1 MVEVFDRE
9 IALQNANGDV
19 GLVKERCLAFS
30 ESANAGLASVQEALK
45 TNDAASLE
53 RLLQELRST
62 SVEVGASGIHHLSD
76 RFLQALHGND
86 WQEMNALV
94 TKLLME
100 LGWFQRII
108 DERACSG
115 NL

>member
-1 MVEVFDRE
+1 MEVFDRE
-9 IALQNANGDV
+9 IAFQHANGDAQ
-19 GLVKERCLAFS
+19 LVKRRCSSFS
-30 ESANAGLASVQEALK
+30 ESAEAALASVQKALA
-45 TNDAASLE
+45 TRDAPSLE
-53 RLLQELRST
+53 RLVRELRNT
-62 SVEVGASGIHHLSD
+62 SLEVGAAGIDNLAA
-76 RFLQALHGND
+76 RFLEALAAKD
-86 WQEMNALV
+86 WKEMDALV

>member
-1 MVEVFDRE
+1 LEVFDRE
-9 IALQNANGDV
+9 IAFRRANGDAE
-19 GLVKERCLAFS
+19 LVKRRCSSFA
-30 ESANAGLASVQEALK
+30 ESAEAALASVQEALR
-45 TNDAASLE
+45 TQDATSLE
-53 RLLQELRST
+53 RLLQDLRTTST
-62 SVEVGASGIHHLSD
+62 EVGAAGVDHLAS
-76 RFLQALHGND
+76 RFLDALDATD
-86 WQEMNALV
+86 WKEMDALV

>member
-1 MVEVFDRE
+1 MEVFDRE
-9 IALQNANGDV
+9 IAFQHANGDAA
-19 GLVKERCLAFS
+19 LVKKRCSSFA
-30 ESANAGLASVQEALK
+30 ESAEAALASVQEALK
-45 TNDAASLE
+45 AKDATSLE
-53 RLLQELRST
+53 SLLQDLRTT
-62 SVEVGASGIHHLSD
+62 SSEVGAAGVDNLAS
-76 RFLQALHGND
+76 RFLDALDASN
-86 WQEMNALV
+86 WKEMDALV

>member
-1 MVEVFDRE
+1 MEVFDRG
-9 IALQNANGDV
+9 IALRQAKGDLE
-19 GLVKERCLAFS
+19 LVKKRCESFS
-30 ESANAGLASVQEALK
+30 RTAEAALGSFQQALETK
-45 TNDAASLE
+45 DVASLR
-53 RLLQELRST
+53 RLADELRTT
-62 SVEVGASGIHHLSD
+62 SIEVGAAGIDNLAVQ
-76 RFLQALHGND
+76 FLEALGEND
-86 WQEMNALV
+86 WKEMNALL

>member
-1 MVEVFDRE
+1 MEVFDRE
-9 IALQNANGDV
+9 IAFQHANGDAE
-19 GLVKERCLAFS
+19 LVKKRCSSFAESS
-30 ESANAGLASVQEALK
+30 EAALASVQKALK
-45 TNDAASLE
+45 TKDVASLE
-53 RLLQELRST
+53 HLLQELRTTST
-62 SVEVGASGIHHLSD
+62 EVGAAGLD
-76 RFLQALHGND
+76 NLATRFLDALDASD
-86 WQEMNALV
+86 WKEMDALV

>member
-1 MVEVFDRE
+1 MEVFDRE
-9 IALQNANGDV
+9 IAFQRANGDAE
-19 GLVKERCLAFS
+19 LVKERCVSFS
-30 ESANAGLASVQEALK
+30 ESADAILDSVQDAVESKDAPSLE
-45 TNDAASLE
+45 NLVRQLRAASAD
-53 RLLQELRST
+53 
-62 SVEVGASGIHHLSD
+62 VGAAGIDSLSD
-76 RFLQALHGND
+76 RFLVALGAND
-86 WQEMNALV
+86 WNEMNGLV